1 MHFVKD
7 KGFYKSL
14 WMIVFPIA
22 IQNLITFGINMM
34 DTVMLGEFG
43 DTIISAAN
51 LASQPFFIFTLL
63 TYGIAGGS
71 SVLASQYWGRGEVET
86 VRKIIAIALRV
97 AFLASILF
105 STVVLCFPQV
115 IMQIYTD
122 DPEIIRHGTD
132 YLRIVGYIY
141 LFFGIS
147 NTFVSV
153 IRSME
158 IVVISVISNLIT
170 FVANV
175 FFNWIFIFG
184 ELGAPALGIK
194 GAAVGTLIARIIEFC
209 VLMTYAFLIDKKL
222 RFRLRYLLDWTATL
236 WKDFFRYSLPVTAN
250 ELLWSLGT
258 SIQAMIFGRIGEVA
272 VAANSITGIVQQ
284 LATIA
289 IFGVANA
296 AAVLVGKSIGA
307 GENKRAKEISFTLTV
322 ISAGIGVLSGI
333 MIFLLRN
340 PVVDFYNISAE
351 SKLLAKQMMIITAVV
366 VFFISLS
373 ALFVVGILRGA
384 GDTTF
389 ALTVDLSTLWLVSVP
404 LGAIAGLL
412 LNLPVPFVY
421 LFFKLDEPVKVL
433 CGLLRLKSGKWIRNV
448 TRDELR

>member
-236 WKDFFRYSLPVTAN
+236 WKD
-250 ELLWSLGT
+250 
-258 SIQAMIFGRIGEVA
+258 
-272 VAANSITGIVQQ
+272 
-284 LATIA
+284 
-289 IFGVANA
+289 
-296 AAVLVGKSIGA
+296 
-307 GENKRAKEISFTLTV
+307 
-322 ISAGIGVLSGI
+322 
-333 MIFLLRN
+333 
-340 PVVDFYNISAE
+340 
-351 SKLLAKQMMIITAVV
+351 
-366 VFFISLS
+366 
-373 ALFVVGILRGA
+373 
-384 GDTTF
+384 
-389 ALTVDLSTLWLVSVP
+389 
-404 LGAIAGLL
+404 
-412 LNLPVPFVY
+412 
-421 LFFKLDEPVKVL
+421 
-433 CGLLRLKSGKWIRNV
+433 
-448 TRDELR
+448 